1 MIKPDSRSFFSAL
14 CSFSVLTR
22 IPFKKQ
28 LYLSNFNTCKAIE
41 FMWDKTGFPFKRPG
55 FVWHAFL
62 EAILSNLA
70 KYCRPETL
78 RLSYLSLSRCVK
90 GYPLFLVN
98 NLPRLFFLFF
108 FFLLFSFFFH
118 RRLATNSL
126 PKKKLGLVD
135 DDDEAALVLTN
146 QIKLSHSRCNFGW
159 LIIVTKTEFSYNH
172 SALIMFWGVGHKY

>member
-1 MIKPDSRSFFSAL
+1 MIKPDSWSFFSAL

-22 IPFKKQ
+22 IPSKKQ

-55 FVWHAFL
+55 LVWHAFL

-78 RLSYLSLSRCVK
+78 RLSYLSLSLDVLKATHSFWSIICL
-90 GYPLFLVN
+90 GS
-98 NLPRLFFLFF
+98 FFFF
-108 FFLLFSFFFH
+108 FFLCFLLFFLFFFH

-126 PKKKLGLVD
+126 LKKKLGLVD
-135 DDDEAALVLTN
+135 DDEAALL
-146 QIKLSHSRCNFGW
+146 QIRSNCYIHGVTLADLLLLRNLSSV
-159 LIIVTKTEFSYNH
+159 II
-172 SALIMFWGVGHKY
+172 IQR